1 MKEDTYA
8 GEYSPQVK
16 TARILSCFQR
26 LARGFWSDEFIWSG
40 VESYSS
46 ELYKNDAFDRK
57 VSMILLRFVHALL
70 IFKKNIE
77 GEAGKACKRK
87 VQNHIRPWLFISSS
101 LDVQRHFWEK
111 RN

>member
-1 MKEDTYA
+1 MEDTYA
-8 GEYSPQVK
+8 SEYSPQVK
-16 TARILSCFQR
+16 TAEVLSCFLR
-26 LARGFWSDEFIWSG
+26 LARGFWSDEFIWTG
-40 VESYSS
+40 VESYTS

-57 VSMILLRFVHALL
+57 VMMILLRFVQALL

-77 GEAGKACKRK
+77 GEAGISCKRK
-87 VQNHIRPWLFISSS
+87 VKNHIQPWLFISSG